1 MKCQKEP
8 WQWHSIWCLRCGDDD
23 DKDDVWQWKLL
34 CCVALFRSLLCTVL
48 IRCHNMTDQYLE
60 NISNLYKSKTFWT
73 PPKVQPDALQSDEG
87 RWSPIYLLGS
97 HLILSVAV
105 CDNLELRRRLSIFLL
120 PLIFHLCVSLI
131 VFSSQDHTVTRVV
144 SVYHSQSQ
152 LKLFRNGS
160 IIVYIYVY
168 NIIVMVLHTNL
179 YYFGLKQLFD

>member
-1 MKCQKEP
+1 MFAMWWWW
-8 WQWHSIWCLRCGDDD
+8 WQRWCLTM
-23 DKDDVWQWKLL
+23 KAALL
-34 CCVALFRSLLCTVL
+34 CRVIQIFALHCANTVPYDWSV
-48 IRCHNMTDQYLE
+48 CGME
-60 NISNLYKSKTFWT
+60 NIQNHCKSKTFWT
-73 PPKVQPDALQSDEG
+73 QTKVQPDALQSDEG

-152 LKLFRNGS
+152 LKLFINSS

-168 NIIVMVLHTNL
+168 NIIVMVLHTKL